1 MGTTRVVLAD
11 DHAVVRAGL
20 RTALAGLPDFEVVGE
35 AATGPQ
41 LLTALAQ
48 HRPDLL
54 VVDVAMPE
62 FDPIT
67 TIRQIHAD
75 YPAMKILV
83 VSAYDDQ
90 SYVVGLL
97 AAGVNGYH
105 LKDQPLS
112 DLQLAVQRIMAGGNW
127 ISSPLLSRL
136 IQAAP
141 QAHAAPISLT
151 KRQRDLLRLIAQGYD
166 NRRMA
171 QEMDLSVKTIENH
184 LTALYRAI
192 HVSSRLEAYQFALRH
207 PELLAESGQEA
218 AQSREPALGP
228 APLTVL
234 IIDDNERYRAQLKR
248 MVGKACA
255 EAQLFEAEDC
265 HEATRLLRQIMP
277 DLVFVDVILNDG
289 DGIQCLRQIKSLA
302 PAARAI
308 LISAYPD
315 REFRRLGLDAG
326 ALAFLDKKDLDAATV
341 RQVVEDALRRKR
353 S

>member
-1 MGTTRVVLAD
+1 MGITRVVLAD

-20 RTALAGLPDFEVVGE
+20 RTALAALPDCEVVSE

-41 LLTALAQ
+41 LLAVLAQ
-48 HRPDLL
+48 HHPDLL
-54 VVDVAMPE
+54 VVDVAMPD
-62 FDPIT
+62 FDPIA

-141 QAHAAPISLT
+141 QIAHSSPITLT

-171 QEMDLSVKTIENH
+171 QEMDLSIKTIENH
-184 LTALYRAI
+184 LTALYRTI
-192 HVSSRLEAYQFALRH
+192 RVSSRLEAYQFALRH
-207 PELLAESGQEA
+207 PELLAESGHEA
-218 AQSREPALGP
+218 ALSREPSTSP
-228 APLTVL
+228 APLMVM

-248 MVGKACA
+248 MIGKACA
-255 EAQLFEAEDC
+255 ESQIYEAEDC
-265 HEATRLLRQIMP
+265 HEATRLLRQITP
-277 DLVFVDVILNDG
+277 DLVFVDVILQDG
-289 DGIQCLRQIKSLA
+289 DGIQCLRRLKSVS
-302 PAARAI
+302 PHTRVI

-315 REFRRLGLDAG
+315 REFRRLGLEAG

-341 RQVVEDALRRKR
+341 RQVVEDTLRRK
-353 S
+353 